1 MDAQLLYLLGCK
13 NFSWRQPDARTI
25 KIIKSGDGFIV
36 FSDAQIISTIPET
49 ELCSGGEGVGLFM
62 KPSGKS
68 KLAPY
73 APEIVKTKIERPD
86 GTEFLQNFNP
96 LFWIRIGDK

>member
-1 MDAQLLYLLGCK
+1 MDARLLYPLGCN

-25 KIIKSGDGFIV
+25 KIIKSSNGFIV

-49 ELCSGGEGVGLFM
+49 ELFSGGEGIGLFM
-62 KPSGKS
+62 KPPGKS

-73 APEIVKTKIERPD
+73 VPEIVKTKNERPD
-86 GTEFLQNFNP
+86 GTECLQNFNP